1 MLLIFEK
8 MKNDKNQKNITVN
21 RKAEHDYFI
30 SQRIEAGISLL
41 GTEVKALRL
50 GKANLT
56 DSYAAIIEDEV
67 WLINA
72 HISKF
77 DQASFNNHEPLRKR
91 RLLLKRS
98 EIRKLKFKLQEKGFT
113 LIPLRFY
120 FKDNK
125 VKVEL
130 GLAKGKKLYD
140 KRDSI
145 AKKDL
150 NRELE
155 RRIK

>member
-8 MKNDKNQKNITVN
+8 MKSDKNQKNITVN

-30 SQRIEAGISLL
+30 SQRIEAGISLV
-41 GTEVKALRL
+41 GSEVKSLRI

-56 DSYAAIIEDEV
+56 DAYAAIIEDEV

-91 RLLLKRS
+91 RLLLKKS
-98 EIRKLKFKLQEKGFT
+98 EIRRLKFKLQEKGFT
-113 LIPLRFY
+113 LIPLKFY
-120 FKDNK
+120 FKESK
-125 VKVEL
+125 IKVEL

-140 KRDSI
+140 KRESI

>member
-1 MLLIFEK
+1 
-8 MKNDKNQKNITVN
+8 MKDNKSQKNITVN
-21 RKAEHDYFI
+21 RKAEHDYFV
-30 SQRIEAGISLL
+30 SQRIEAGISLV
-41 GTEVKALRL
+41 GTEVKSLRL

-56 DSYAAIIEDEV
+56 DAYAMIIENEV
-67 WLINA
+67 WLVNA

-77 DQASFNNHEPLRKR
+77 DQGSFNNHEPLRKR

-120 FKDNK
+120 FKENK
-125 VKVEL
+125 IKVEL

-140 KRDSI
+140 KREAI

-150 NRELE
+150 KRDLE
-155 RRIK
+155 RKLN

>member
-1 MLLIFEK
+1 
-8 MKNDKNQKNITVN
+8 MKDNKSQKNITVN
-21 RKAEHDYFI
+21 RKAEHDYFV
-30 SQRIEAGISLL
+30 SQRIEAGISLV
-41 GTEVKALRL
+41 GTEVKSLRL

-56 DSYAAIIEDEV
+56 DAYAMIIENEV
-67 WLINA
+67 WLVNA

-77 DQASFNNHEPLRKR
+77 DQGSFNNHEPLRKR

-120 FKDNK
+120 FKENK
-125 VKVEL
+125 IKVEL

-140 KRDSI
+140 KREAI
-145 AKKDL
+145 AKKNLKRD
-150 NRELE
+150 LE
-155 RRIK
+155 RKLN

>member
-1 MLLIFEK
+1 
-8 MKNDKNQKNITVN
+8 MKDNKSQKNITVN
-21 RKAEHDYFI
+21 RKAEHDYFV
-30 SQRIEAGISLL
+30 SQRIEAGISLV
-41 GTEVKALRL
+41 GTEVKSLRL

-56 DSYAAIIEDEV
+56 DAYAMIIENEV
-67 WLINA
+67 WLVNA

-77 DQASFNNHEPLRKR
+77 DQGSFNNHEPLRKR

-120 FKDNK
+120 FKENK
-125 VKVEL
+125 IKVEL

-140 KRDSI
+140 KREAI

-150 NRELE
+150 KRDSE
-155 RRIK
+155 RKLN

>member
-8 MKNDKNQKNITVN
+8 LNDNKSQRTITVN
-21 RKAEHDYFI
+21 RKAELDYFV
-30 SQRIEAGISLL
+30 SQRIEAGISLV
-41 GTEVKALRL
+41 GTEVKSLRL

-56 DSYAAIIEDEV
+56 DAYAMIIENEV
-67 WLINA
+67 WLVNA

-77 DQASFNNHEPLRKR
+77 DQGSFNNHEPLRKR

-120 FKDNK
+120 FKENK
-125 VKVEL
+125 IKVEL

-140 KRDSI
+140 KREAI

-150 NRELE
+150 KRDLE
-155 RRIK
+155 RKLN

>member
-1 MLLIFEK
+1 
-8 MKNDKNQKNITVN
+8 MKNNKNQKNITVN

-77 DQASFNNHEPLRKR
+77 DQASFNNHDPLRKR

-120 FKDNK
+120 FKDDK

>member
-1 MLLIFEK
+1 
-8 MKNDKNQKNITVN
+8 MKDNKNQKNITVN

-41 GTEVKALRL
+41 GTEVKSLRL

-56 DSYAAIIEDEV
+56 DAYAAIIDDEV
-67 WLINA
+67 WLINS
-72 HISKF
+72 HISTF
-77 DQASFNNHEPLRKR
+77 DQASYNNHEPLRKR

-98 EIRKLKFKLQEKGFT
+98 EIRKLRFKLLEKGFT

-120 FKDNK
+120 FKGNRI
-125 VKVEL
+125 KVEL

-140 KRDSI
+140 KRESI
-145 AKKDL
+145 ARKDL
-150 NRELE
+150 NREFE
-155 RRIK
+155 RKFK

>member
-1 MLLIFEK
+1 
-8 MKNDKNQKNITVN
+8 MKDNKSQKNITVN
-21 RKAEHDYFI
+21 RKAEHDYFV
-30 SQRIEAGISLL
+30 SQRIEAGISLV
-41 GTEVKALRL
+41 GTEVKSLRL

-56 DSYAAIIEDEV
+56 DAYTMIIENEV
-67 WLINA
+67 WLVNA

-77 DQASFNNHEPLRKR
+77 DQGSFNNHEPLRKR

-120 FKDNK
+120 FKENK
-125 VKVEL
+125 IKVEL

-140 KRDSI
+140 KREAI

-150 NRELE
+150 KRDLE
-155 RRIK
+155 RKLN

>member
-1 MLLIFEK
+1 
-8 MKNDKNQKNITVN
+8 MKDNKSQKNITVN

-30 SQRIEAGISLL
+30 SQRIEAGISLV
-41 GTEVKALRL
+41 GTEVKSLRL

-56 DSYAAIIEDEV
+56 DAYAMIIDNEV

-77 DQASFNNHEPLRKR
+77 DQGSFNNHEPLRKR
-91 RLLLKRS
+91 RLLLKKS
-98 EIRKLKFKLQEKGFT
+98 EIRKLRFKLQEKGFT

-120 FKDNK
+120 FKENK
-125 VKVEL
+125 IKVEL

-140 KRDSI
+140 KREAI

-150 NRELE
+150 KRDSE
-155 RRIK
+155 RKFN

>member
-1 MLLIFEK
+1 
-8 MKNDKNQKNITVN
+8 MKDSKAQKNITVN

-30 SQRIEAGISLL
+30 SQRIEAGISLV
-41 GTEVKALRL
+41 GTEVKSLRL

-56 DSYAAIIEDEV
+56 DSYASIIQGEV

-77 DQASFNNHEPLRKR
+77 DQGSFNNHDPLRKR

-98 EIRKLKFKLQEKGFT
+98 EIRKLNFKLQEKGFT

-120 FKDNK
+120 FKENK
-125 VKVEL
+125 IKVEL

-140 KRDSI
+140 KREAI

-150 NRELE
+150 KRDLE
-155 RRIK
+155 RKLN

>member
-1 MLLIFEK
+1 
-8 MKNDKNQKNITVN
+8 MKDDKNQKNITVN

-41 GTEVKALRL
+41 GTEVKSLRL

-56 DSYAAIIEDEV
+56 DAYAAIIDDEV
-67 WLINA
+67 WLINS
-72 HISKF
+72 HISTF
-77 DQASFNNHEPLRKR
+77 DQASYNNHEPLRKR

-98 EIRKLKFKLQEKGFT
+98 EIRKLRFKLLEKGFT

-120 FKDNK
+120 FKGNRI
-125 VKVEL
+125 KVEL

-140 KRDSI
+140 KRESI
-145 AKKDL
+145 ARKDL
-150 NRELE
+150 NREFE
-155 RRIK
+155 RKFK

>member
-1 MLLIFEK
+1 
-8 MKNDKNQKNITVN
+8 MKDSKSQKNIVVN

-30 SQRIEAGISLL
+30 SQRIEAGISLV
-41 GTEVKALRL
+41 GTEVKSLRL

-56 DSYAAIIEDEV
+56 DAYASIIDNEV

-77 DQASFNNHEPLRKR
+77 DQGSFNNHEPLRKR
-91 RLLLKRS
+91 KLLLKRS
-98 EIRKLKFKLQEKGFT
+98 EIRKLKFRLQEKGFT
-113 LIPLRFY
+113 LIPLRLY
-120 FKDNK
+120 LKDNK
-125 VKVEL
+125 IKIEL

-140 KRDSI
+140 KRESI

-150 NRELE
+150 KRDLE
-155 RRIK
+155 RKLN

>member
-1 MLLIFEK
+1 
-8 MKNDKNQKNITVN
+8 MKSDKNQKNITVN

-30 SQRIEAGISLL
+30 SQRIEAGISLV
-41 GTEVKALRL
+41 GSEVKSLRI

-56 DSYAAIIEDEV
+56 DAYAAIIEDEV

-91 RLLLKRS
+91 RLLLKKS
-98 EIRKLKFKLQEKGFT
+98 EIRRLKFKLQEKGFT
-113 LIPLRFY
+113 LIPLKFY
-120 FKDNK
+120 FKESK
-125 VKVEL
+125 IKVEL

-140 KRDSI
+140 KRESI